1 MTEEGRLPARI
12 AMTDAGRGIDPF
24 AQLQSLA
31 PGDAIILR
39 HYEWEARG
47 RRELAERLR
56 KASRAAR
63 VRLLIA
69 GGGRLAVAVGADGI
83 HLPGWQL
90 RQGYVWRERPA
101 NWLVT
106 AAAHNRPELVRAE
119 RAGADACLLSPV
131 FATGSHPGA
140 KSLGPVRFAAL
151 VHGTGLPVYALGG
164 VNERTCRRLKGT
176 GLTGWAAVSGL

>member
-1 MTEEGRLPARI
+1 MKDTMRLPARI
-12 AMTDAGRGIDPF
+12 AMTDAGRRIDPF
-24 AQLQSLA
+24 AQLRCLA

-39 HYEWEARG
+39 HYEWDNKE
-47 RRELAERLR
+47 RRELAGRLR
-56 KASRAAR
+56 AASRARR
-63 VRLLIA
+63 VKLLIA
-69 GGGRLAVAVGADGI
+69 GDPRLAVTVRADGI

-90 RQGYVWRERPA
+90 RQGYVWQERPSS
-101 NWLVT
+101 WLVT
-106 AAAHNRPELVRAE
+106 AAAHGRPELIRAE

-164 VNERTCRRLKGT
+164 MNERTCPRLNGT
-176 GLTGWAAVSGL
+176 GLAGWAAVSGL